1 MVGKTDIGG
10 GQQIGPI
17 RPTQSRIAPAER
29 RGESFDAVIR
39 KEIEGW
45 KGVKFSAH
53 ALERLRTRNIH
64 LSADDRNRILEAI
77 SRADSK
83 GAKDSLVLV
92 RGAALVVSIR
102 NRTIVTALDREEMNG
117 NVFTNIDSTVVM
129 DGE

>member
-17 RPTQSRIAPAER
+17 RPAQSRVAPAER

>member
-10 GQQIGPI
+10 GQPIGRIQP
-17 RPTQSRIAPAER
+17 PQSRVTPAER
-29 RGESFDAVIR
+29 KGESFDAVIR

-45 KGVKFSAH
+45 KGIKFSAH

-64 LSADDRNRILEAI
+64 LSADDRTRILEAI
-77 SRADSK
+77 SRADAK

-92 RGAALVVSIR
+92 GGAALVVSVE

-117 NVFTNIDSTVVM
+117 NVFTNIDSAVIM
-129 DGE
+129 DGQ